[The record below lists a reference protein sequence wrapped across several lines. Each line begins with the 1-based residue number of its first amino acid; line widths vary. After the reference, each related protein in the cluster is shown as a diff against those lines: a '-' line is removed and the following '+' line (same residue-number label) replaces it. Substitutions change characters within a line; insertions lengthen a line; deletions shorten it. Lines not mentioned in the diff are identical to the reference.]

1 MTFDTAFLIQL
12 LQELDQQITDVRPH
26 AEALRAAFDRQ
37 DLGQTICAKLDAE
50 RHLRALALTTECIKA
65 RVIRADDLGT
75 EFGSLSELVLRAI
88 RIVVLTELDALRDIV
103 SGPAARGRSRALFQ
117 GLFHSVDDLTGCV
130 RDELHRIVL
139 RWLDLR
145 GAEGVSR
152 TAYRDALRCAH
163 AATRALGIDSDL
175 ASFLRLGVTRNDWPA
190 LEAVCT
196 RMLAALTIRIDV
208 EPDLPLLVPLSR
220 SHTPMG
226 GRAL

>member
-1 MTFDTAFLIQL
+1 MTFDTPCLIQQ
-12 LQELDQQITDVRPH
+12 LQELEQQISGVRPH

-50 RHLRALALTTECIKA
+50 RHLRALALTTECLKA
-65 RVIRADDLGT
+65 RVLRADDLGV

-88 RIVVLTELDALRDIV
+88 RIVVLTELDALRDVV

-117 GLFHSVDDLTGCV
+117 GPFQSVDDLTGCV

-139 RWLDLR
+139 RWLDFR
-145 GAEGVSR
+145 GTECVSR

-163 AATRALGIDSDL
+163 SATRALGTDSDL

-190 LEAVCT
+190 LEAVCK

-208 EPDLPLLVPLSR
+208 EPDLPLLVTTPR
-220 SHTPMG
+220 SHATSTG
-226 GRAL
+226 GAL